1 MPGCVVG
8 DGLLANPAGPA
19 ASRSRAAR
27 ESGVTGDDI
36 QAAMI
41 GVAPVVGTARV
52 VAASGNILRGL
63 GLAIAVA
70 DAELADES
78 DAGQ

>member
-1 MPGCVVG
+1 
-8 DGLLANPAGPA
+8 
-19 ASRSRAAR
+19 
-27 ESGVTGDDI
+27 
-36 QAAMI
+36 MI

-52 VAASGNILRGL
+52 VAASGDILRRL